1 VLGHLGVNV
10 PDLEQAKRYY
20 DQLMPL
26 LDYQPFLSAD
36 DEFAYM
42 PANAKRGAYVFF
54 YPEELPG
61 VYSRQSTGLQH
72 LAFIVP
78 TRTAV
83 HAVHQ
88 RAVELGNEVLHAPRD
103 FPEYPAPYFATF
115 WLDPFGFMLEA
126 VCHHDRD

>member
-1 VLGHLGVNV
+1 VLGHLGLNV
-10 PDLEQAKRYY
+10 PDLGRAKEYY
-20 DQLMPL
+20 DQVMPL
-26 LDYQPFLSAD
+26 LEYEPFLSAD

-42 PANAKRGAYVFF
+42 PADAKRGAYVFF
-54 YPEELPG
+54 YPEQLRGE
-61 VYSRQSTGLQH
+61 YSRQSTGLQH

-83 HAVHQ
+83 HAVHA
-88 RAVELGNEVLHAPRD
+88 RVVELGNEILHQPRD
-103 FPEYPAPYFATF
+103 FPEYPPPYFATF